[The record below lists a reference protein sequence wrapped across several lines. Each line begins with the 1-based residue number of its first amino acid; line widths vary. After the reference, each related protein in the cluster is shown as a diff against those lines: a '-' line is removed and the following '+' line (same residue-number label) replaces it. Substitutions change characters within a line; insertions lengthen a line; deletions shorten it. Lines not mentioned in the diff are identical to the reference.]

1 MEAQLVLRLRAQA
14 LKAVP
19 EEGAQTPMVLGDLE
33 DAEEQKEG
41 QE

>member
-19 EEGAQTPMVLGDLE
+19 EEGARLGDLE
-33 DAEEQKEG
+33 EAEEQKEG